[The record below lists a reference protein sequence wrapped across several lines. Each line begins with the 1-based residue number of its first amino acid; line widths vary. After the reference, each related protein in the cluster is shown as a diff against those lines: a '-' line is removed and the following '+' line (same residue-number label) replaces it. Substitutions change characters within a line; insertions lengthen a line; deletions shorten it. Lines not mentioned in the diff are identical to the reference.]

1 MDIITSITYIAIA
14 LIAAFAFLIYP
25 AYLEYKLKSKQ

>member
-1 MDIITSITYIAIA
+1 MDTITIIAYIAIA
-14 LIAAFAFLIYP
+14 LVAAFAFIIFP